1 MLLDID
7 AQRLRLAQE
16 FLSGIEQKETTPYIK
31 VGHYNDP
38 LRWMMLLIFLPNIAR
53 SLSWAKLGVCVSR
66 QAGTF
71 WIVVSRWHRSGGET
85 TFVTKSYQRRLFCA
99 CRLILVFLEQQIQ
112 VGNIQAQGIKGLF
125 LVVRSIGNP
134 PCPSFW
140 GILRK
145 TRLSWYPADN
155 FQSTNQV
162 DIEPLHKEGAPK
174 WKGEQLLLK
183 IF

>member
-1 MLLDID
+1 
-7 AQRLRLAQE
+7 
-16 FLSGIEQKETTPYIK
+16 
-31 VGHYNDP
+31 
-38 LRWMMLLIFLPNIAR
+38 MMLLIFLPNIAR

-99 CRLILVFLEQQIQ
+99 CRLILVFLEQKLQ
-112 VGNIQAQGIKGLF
+112 VGWFQYTSSRNKRTVPGGEIYWESP
-125 LVVRSIGNP
+125 VSIILGN
-134 PCPSFW
+134 SEKDKVE
-140 GILRK
+140 L
-145 TRLSWYPADN
+145 LYPADN

-183 IF
+183 IS